1 MKWIKWF
8 KCIPVWVLPLL
19 LSVIILGGIV
29 IIAVD
34 AVPNYLRVAP
44 EGVNIFQSV
53 IPGMADSYEKG
64 KEHGLSAEDTE
75 LVLAARLKENGKT
88 EVLIA
93 DGDITDF
100 QKYSSEL
107 FNINLDKYAALYEF
121 QVNVVFTVDLSEA
134 TAEINDEGTV
144 VVRVP
149 QLSSEIIVDPGNV
162 KTIAEDSNP
171 LFDGSTSEGVKAY
184 INSFNQLKKKAGEA
198 QVELIPNYDTLL
210 DRAKLSAEQIV
221 TETVHGVYDSD
232 KSVEVVFGEE

>member
-1 MKWIKWF
+1 MKWIKWFKWF

-44 EGVNIFQSV
+44 EGVNIFQGL
-53 IPGMADSYEKG
+53 IPGMADTYEKG
-64 KEHGLSAEDTE
+64 KEHGLSVEDTE
-75 LVLAARLKENGKT
+75 LVLADRLKENGKT

-93 DGDITDF
+93 DGDISDF

-107 FNINLDKYAALYEF
+107 NINPDKYAAMYVF

-149 QLSSEIIVDPGNV
+149 QPSSEIIIDLGNV
-162 KTIAEDSNP
+162 KTIAEDS
-171 LFDGSTSEGVKAY
+171 T
-184 INSFNQLKKKAGEA
+184 
-198 QVELIPNYDTLL
+198 
-210 DRAKLSAEQIV
+210 
-221 TETVHGVYDSD
+221 
-232 KSVEVVFGEE
+232 

>member
-44 EGVNIFQSV
+44 EGVNIFQ
-53 IPGMADSYEKG
+53 
-64 KEHGLSAEDTE
+64 E

-144 VVRVP
+144 VIRVP
-149 QLSSEIIVDPGNV
+149 QPSSEIIVDPGNV

-221 TETVHGVYDSD
+221 TETVHGVYGSD

>member
-44 EGVNIFQSV
+44 EGVNIFQSL

-144 VVRVP
+144 VIRVP
-149 QLSSEIIVDPGNV
+149 QPSSEIIVDPGKV

-221 TETVHGVYDSD
+221 TETVHGVYGSD

>member
-44 EGVNIFQSV
+44 EGVNIFQSL

-221 TETVHGVYDSD
+221 TETVHGVYGSD

>member
-44 EGVNIFQSV
+44 EGVNIFQSL

-64 KEHGLSAEDTE
+64 KEHGLSAENTE

-144 VVRVP
+144 VIRVP
-149 QLSSEIIVDPGNV
+149 QPSSEIIVDPGKV

-221 TETVHGVYDSD
+221 TETVHGVYGSD

>member
-44 EGVNIFQSV
+44 EGVNIFQGL

-144 VVRVP
+144 VIRVP
-149 QLSSEIIVDPGNV
+149 QPSSEIIVDPGNV

-221 TETVHGVYDSD
+221 TETVHGVYGSD
-232 KSVEVVFGEE
+232 KSVEGVFGEE

>member
-44 EGVNIFQSV
+44 EGVNIFQ
-53 IPGMADSYEKG
+53 G

-144 VVRVP
+144 VIRVP
-149 QLSSEIIVDPGNV
+149 QPSSEIIVDPGNV

-221 TETVHGVYDSD
+221 TETVHGVYGSD